1 MAKRRKTSS
10 LALDELLFRLVA
22 PVVGVAVGVPLAI
35 VYLVLIGIT
44 FVVWAGVA
52 GVTGLGVGL
61 LNFVEVVITAH
72 RDAASDDRPPQ
83 WPFITRF
90 YEPQPARLIYM
101 YDAGWFVIRYV
112 FEHLPAVTGDA
123 ADNWFAKSQAYRREA
138 RRQSGA
144 WGRLFSVW
152 LYGSAAG
159 IYLAAMFHYVA
170 AFFIAGLF
178 ALIHSGV
185 LLAGVALTS
194 LMMLV
199 LGLVNAL
206 TGAIYHMYYRCPVCH
221 AQMRLP
227 VYTCPR
233 CSRAHT
239 RLWPSV
245 YGVFAHTCLCGEKLP
260 TLDALGRQ
268 ALTQRCPTCDSVLNA
283 AIGRATNLHIPIVG
297 GPSAGKTHYLI
308 ATLRSLI
315 EHYAPAHNLTV
326 SMPDIEHRRDYEASV
341 RILRRGQQL
350 RKTQV
355 ERDSN
360 TRAYNLQIK
369 RRWHPVPTLLYIYDG
384 AGEYYTSQESAQ
396 QQVYYRYVNGVILI
410 VDPFAIAQVYAQYRP
425 RIDAEGQTLAVNAQ
439 EPLSGIYERMLEALE
454 VHYNLK
460 RDTRFPHPI
469 AVVLTKADAFDLDA
483 RIGAEAARRLIQRD
497 PAVASE
503 GEAIHR
509 LVEQFLVE
517 FGESNFVRNLR
528 LQFSAVRFFSVSS
541 TGRMVDPADYRSLEP
556 VRVVEPLV
564 WLLAENSALPR
575 ETASAPAP
583 VKA

>member
-1 MAKRRKTSS
+1 MTKRGRPSLGWKPT
-10 LALDELLFRLVA
+10 LALDEIVFRLVA
-22 PVVGVAVGVPLAI
+22 PIVGVVVGIPLA
-35 VYLVLIGIT
+35 VLYLIGTGIT
-44 FVVWAGVA
+44 LGVWAAVA
-52 GVTGLGVGL
+52 GVTGLGAGL
-61 LNFVEVVITAH
+61 FSFVEAVITAH
-72 RDAASDDRPPQ
+72 READEEPHPPRLG
-83 WPFITRF
+83 FIARF
-90 YEPQPARLIYM
+90 YQPQPARLIYM
-101 YDAGWFVIRYV
+101 YDAGWFVIGYV
-112 FEHLPAVTGDA
+112 FETLPTVASSA
-123 ADNWFAKSQAYRREA
+123 AERWFEKARAYRQEA

-144 WGRLFSVW
+144 WGRLFSLW
-152 LYGSAAG
+152 LHGSAAG
-159 IYLAAMFHYVA
+159 IQLGAYFHYVV
-170 AFFIAGLF
+170 AFIIAGLF
-178 ALIHSGV
+178 ALIHSIV
-185 LLAGVALTS
+185 LLAGVAITS
-194 LMMLV
+194 LMMLI
-199 LGLVNAL
+199 LALVNTL
-206 TGAIYHMYYRCPVCH
+206 TGAIYHMYYRCPTCH

-227 VYTCPR
+227 VHTCPA

-245 YGVFAHTCLCGEKLP
+245 YGVFAHPCLCGEKLP
-260 TLDALGRQ
+260 TLDVLGRR

-283 AIGRATNLHIPIVG
+283 AIGRATNIHIPIVG

-308 ATLRSLI
+308 ATLRDLI
-315 EHYAPAHNLTV
+315 ERHAPTHNLAV

-355 ERDSN
+355 EQDSN
-360 TRAYNLQIK
+360 TRAYNLQLK
-369 RRWHPVPTLLYIYDG
+369 RRHQPVPTLLYIYDG

-396 QQVYYRYVNGVILI
+396 QQVYYRYANGVILI
-410 VDPFAIAQVYAQYRP
+410 VDPFAIAQVYVQYRP
-425 RIDAEGQTLAVNAQ
+425 RIEAEGQTLAVNAQ

-483 RIGAEAARRLIQRD
+483 RIGVEAARRLMQHD
-497 PAVASE
+497 PSVQTE

-509 LVEQFLVE
+509 LVEDFLVE

-556 VRVVEPLV
+556 VRVVEPLL
-564 WLLAENSALPR
+564 WLLAENGVLPPR
-575 ETASAPAP
+575 A
-583 VKA
+583 